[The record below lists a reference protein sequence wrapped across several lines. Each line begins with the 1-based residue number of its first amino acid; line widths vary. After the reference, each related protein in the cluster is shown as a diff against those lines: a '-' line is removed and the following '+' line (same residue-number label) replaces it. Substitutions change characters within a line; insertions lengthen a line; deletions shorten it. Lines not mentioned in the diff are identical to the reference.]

1 MAKIL
6 SRAFRVT
13 WVQCRTA
20 VISGALLA
28 FATAIAFG
36 FASGATYLVKP
47 DGTGDFPDIQ
57 AAIQAA
63 AAGDVIELADGV
75 FTGAGNR
82 DIRYMG
88 KAITLRSRSGDPRS
102 CTIDCQCPASG
113 SHRAFDFNHHE
124 GSSSILEGVTITNA
138 SYYWGGGIH
147 CLGEGTSPRISRC
160 VFLNNQS
167 PESEGGGICCD
178 GDPSPLIS
186 DCLFA
191 GNSAS
196 AGGAISVTNGYAIAG
211 PTITG
216 CTFYENS
223 ADWLGGGVRL

>member
-1 MAKIL
+1 MVKIL
-6 SRAFRVT
+6 SRAVCT
-13 WVQCRTA
+13 TA
-20 VISGALLA
+20 VISGVPFA
-28 FATAIAFG
+28 FASALAVG
-36 FASGATYLVKP
+36 VASGATYLVKP
-47 DGTGDFPDIQ
+47 DGTGDFPNIQ

-63 AAGDVIELADGV
+63 NAGDVVELADGV
-75 FTGAGNR
+75 FIGAGNR

-88 KAITLRSRSGDPRS
+88 KAITVRSRSGDPRS

-124 GSSSILEGVTITNA
+124 GSSSVLEGVTITNA
-138 SYYWGGGIH
+138 SYAWGGGIH
-147 CLGEGTSPRISRC
+147 CLGDVNSPRISRC
-160 VFLNNQS
+160 IFLNNHS

-178 GDPSPLIS
+178 SDASPLIS
-186 DCLFA
+186 DCLFV

-196 AGGAISVTNGYAIAG
+196 AGGAISVTNGLGMVG